1 MPDVKPLNQFPQTQT
16 YDTDNDFF
24 VIVRGS
30 TGEGPLLLTA
40 GSVVTVS
47 DGGGGGVGNVITVFG
62 RDGVVV
68 GQSGDYSADL
78 ISYDADTSGLP
89 ATTLQEAVDVLAVSG
104 GGGGVGPSGG
114 SEGQIVTQDGLGL
127 PIWADPVVISVFG
140 RDGEVAAASGDYH
153 ADQISEELPG
163 GGDTTNRFVTASDL
177 AKIALFSDARQLP
190 AGGTTGQALVK
201 ASDDDYDVEY
211 ATISGGVGGSI
222 SQIDLLPLAVPS
234 ASAPPTFR
242 YVAGTGVW
250 DFSQSGSDE
259 LRGQFLWPGG
269 TPTLSLLYT
278 SSVNSGNVSFNLY
291 LMAVTAGD
299 AQAVSSDSFDTVN
312 VSTGAAVPGTAGY
325 LGSIS
330 LSLTHA
336 DSAAAGDY
344 IRWKLTRNTGV
355 ASNAAGAVTIHTANV
370 TFA

>member
-16 YDTDNDFF
+16 YDTAEDFF
-24 VIVRGS
+24 VIVRGA

-62 RDGVVV
+62 RDGVVI

-78 ISYDADTSGLP
+78 IEYSADSSGLP
-89 ATTLQEAVDVLAVSG
+89 ATTVQEAIDVLSASG
-104 GGGGVGPSGG
+104 GGGGGPTGG
-114 SEGQIVTQDGLGL
+114 SEGQIITQDGLGL
-127 PIWADPVVISVFG
+127 QIWADPVVISVFG
-140 RDGEVAAASGDYH
+140 RDGAVEATSGDYH

-163 GGDTTNRFVTASDL
+163 GGDTTNRFVTAADL
-177 AKIALFSDARQLP
+177 AKIALFSDERQQP
-190 AGGTTGQALVK
+190 AGGTTGQVLSK
-201 ASDDDYDVEY
+201 ASNTDYDVEW
-211 ATISGGVGGSI
+211 TTPSVGGGGSI

-234 ASAPPTFR
+234 ASAPPTFK

-269 TPTLSLLYT
+269 TPTLSLLY
-278 SSVNSGNVSFNLY
+278 SCSVNSGNVSFNLY

-355 ASNAAGAVTIHTANV
+355 ASNAAGTVTIHTANV